1 MELIDI
7 NLEEQH
13 KSYLYDI
20 LYATLLNTHN
30 LLILR
35 NYISENREIDA
46 SYQEYYDKILN
57 QNYKFINE
65 VFRMYYKMWAEKE
78 EKYRNYKKKNIS
90 SKKMMIALKM
100 LNATYK
106 DLIIYLKT
114 NGELGRNI
122 LESLKLL
129 DQIEICLNDC
139 NNENCFNLERSRNY
153 GRS

>member
-1 MELIDI
+1 MEHIDI
-7 NLEEQH
+7 NLEEQQ

-20 LYATLLNTHN
+20 LYDTLLNTHK
-30 LLILR
+30 LFILR

-46 SYQEYYDKILN
+46 SYQEYYDNILK

-65 VFRMYYKMWAEKE
+65 VFRMYYAMWSDQE

-90 SKKMMIALKM
+90 SKNMKIALKM
-100 LNATYK
+100 LNAAYK

-122 LESLKLL
+122 LESLKIL